1 MARIGISGFEDT
13 VKNTVNA
20 IANKIGNQTV
30 GNSTGTGP
38 QTVGNIIPNKVAVNN
53 APATPATPT
62 APVTPTN
69 TGANTGANA
78 GAGIN
83 KPAQNAAQNVAQNVV
98 QQSSSKNAL
107 GSLISSISGS
117 TAVNDIGKLLGK
129 GQEQAAGTAQN
140 VSGAGTSTGTST
152 EGKAETSI
160 GDLKNKYAQNLRDQ
174 YDYSAQKLKN
184 ERDAALREN
193 WVLQQQAEA
202 ALPEQMAAAGING
215 GASETT
221 LANLRAKYQ
230 GDRNNIRGE
239 YMNNLGE
246 LSQQNQSERAEAER
260 AYNEKWLEYL
270 LSLAKMEA
278 AKELE

>member
-1 MARIGISGFEDT
+1 MAKIGISGFEDT
-13 VKNTVNA
+13 VKNAVSA
-20 IANKIGNQTV
+20 IANKVGNQTV

-38 QTVGNIIPNKVAVNN
+38 QVVGNIVPNKVAVNT
-53 APATPATPT
+53 APTAPTTPT

-69 TGANTGANA
+69 TGANA

-83 KPAQNAAQNVAQNVV
+83 KTVQNAAQNVAQNVA

-107 GSLISSISGS
+107 GSLISSISGF
-117 TAVNDIGKLLGK
+117 TAVNDIIGKLLGK
-129 GQEQAAGTAQN
+129 GQKQAAGTAQN
-140 VSGAGTSTGTST
+140 VSGAGTST

-174 YDYSAQKLKN
+174 YDYSAKKLRE

-246 LSQQNQSERAEAER
+246 LSQQSQSERAEAER